1 MDWLGRQS
9 LLSQEKVDSLRGL
22 EVTSGMEKLVASL
35 ERMPVMRSDDS
46 PTDRIEMGDML
57 DQAHCEDWTDDG
69 DANLEYDRV
78 MALKVVE
85 RLQSRSGRDF
95 GSWLR

>member
-1 MDWLGRQS
+1 M
-9 LLSQEKVDSLRGL
+9 
-22 EVTSGMEKLVASL
+22 VASL
-35 ERMPVMRSDDS
+35 ERMLVMRFDDS
-46 PTDRIEMGDML
+46 PRDRTEMGNML

-69 DANLEYDRV
+69 DANPEFDRV

-85 RLQSRSGRDF
+85 RLQFRSGQDF